1 MSRVS
6 KFAFLFTLRQGA
18 VYYRQDRGL
27 SSPEPH
33 YFIVLSRDNNRDADI
48 VLSVV
53 TSQVEK
59 CKRRAKIWGRA
70 PESLVEIAVGE
81 HPNLTKPAIVDCNE
95 VFIRSADHLHTTL
108 DPAKGAAI
116 APLSDALLDRIL
128 AGVRASALPQD
139 IKALI
144 LDDNEE

>member
-6 KFAFLFTLRQGA
+6 KFAFLFTLRQGS

-33 YFIVLSRDNNRDADI
+33 YFIVLSRDNGAETDI
-48 VLSVV
+48 VLTVV
-53 TSQVEK
+53 TSQVDK
-59 CKRRAKIWGRA
+59 CKRRAACWGRA

-81 HPNLTKPAIVDCNE
+81 HPSLTKPSIVDCNE
-95 VFIRSADHLHTTL
+95 IFVRSADHLHATL
-108 DPAKGAAI
+108 DPVKGASV
-116 APLSDALLDRIL
+116 APLGDALLARIL
-128 AGVRASALPQD
+128 DGVRAAALPQD

-144 LDDNEE
+144 LGDEEE

>member
-6 KFAFLFTLRQGA
+6 KSAFLFTLRQGS
-18 VYYRQDRGL
+18 VYSRQDRGL

-33 YFIVLSRDNNRDADI
+33 YFIVLSRNNKRDAGI
-48 VLSVV
+48 VLTVV
-53 TSQVEK
+53 TSQVDK
-59 CKRRAKIWGRA
+59 CKRRAETMRLA

-81 HPNLTKPAIVDCNE
+81 HPNLTKPSIVDCNAIF
-95 VFIRSADHLHTTL
+95 VRTADHIHATL

-116 APLSDALLDRIL
+116 APLGDALLARIL
-128 AGVRASALPQD
+128 DGVRAAELPQD

-144 LDDNEE
+144 LGDLGE